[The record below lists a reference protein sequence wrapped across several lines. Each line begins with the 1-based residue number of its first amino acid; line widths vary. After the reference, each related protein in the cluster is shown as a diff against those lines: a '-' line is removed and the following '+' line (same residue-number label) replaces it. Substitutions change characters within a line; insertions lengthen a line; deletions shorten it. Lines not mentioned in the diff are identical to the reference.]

1 MIIKSSVLNTNPLE
15 YNSPTSTFGYL
26 PAPDQKRKEPSR
38 TFKLDKIPST
48 PSLKVSLV
56 RLTSIGARLSTE
68 ERSRLVLDVAPAIVF
83 IRFLR
88 PMI

>member
-1 MIIKSSVLNTNPLE
+1 VSTNPLE
-15 YNSPTSTFGYL
+15 YNNPASSFRAL

-38 TFKLDKIPST
+38 TSKLDKIPST

-56 RLTSIGARLSTE
+56 RLTSMGARLSTE